1 MQTLKFPYKSEWR
14 PRAGIPN
21 QEGFALTLLLDDKS
35 IVDSVIEKDP
45 ITECHYIKDF
55 TGDNFRKIVAWKKS
69 K

>member
-1 MQTLKFPYKSEWR
+1 MQTLKFTPKSEWR
-14 PRAGIPN
+14 PRAHIPN
-21 QEGFALTLLLDDKS
+21 IENYKVTLLLHDTF

-55 TGDNFRKIVAWKKS
+55 TGDNFRKVVAWKKS